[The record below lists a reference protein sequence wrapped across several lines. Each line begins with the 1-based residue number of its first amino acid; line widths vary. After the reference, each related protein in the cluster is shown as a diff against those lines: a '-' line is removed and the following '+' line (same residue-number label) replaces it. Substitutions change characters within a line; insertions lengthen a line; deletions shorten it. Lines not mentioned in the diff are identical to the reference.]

1 VASRAQRPP
10 SEEAA
15 ELIALLDRLETVL
28 AESEL
33 SELEVEVGETSLLLR
48 KPLVVTA
55 AQNGTA
61 PMAGRSTAQPAGAA
75 AGGAAGAPSE
85 EEPPSPY
92 EQVLAPLT
100 GIYYGSP
107 SPGAAP
113 YVRVGAEVNVG
124 QVVGLI
130 EAMKLF
136 NEIKSDVRGRVVRIV
151 AENGALIKARQP
163 LIEVMP
169 A

>member
-1 VASRAQRPP
+1 VPADGPRPAG
-10 SEEAA
+10 EEAT
-15 ELIALLDRLETVL
+15 ELIALLDRLEALL

-33 SELEVEVGETSLLLR
+33 SELEVEVGETALLLR
-48 KPLVVTA
+48 KPAT
-55 AQNGTA
+55 G
-61 PMAGRSTAQPAGAA
+61 GAA
-75 AGGAAGAPSE
+75 AGNGAAPSPHGAVAAAVAAEAGE
-85 EEPPSPY
+85 EPSPY
-92 EQVLAPLT
+92 HQVLAPLT

-113 YVRVGAEVNVG
+113 YVREGAEVNEG

-151 AENGALIKARQP
+151 AENGALIKARRP

>member
-1 VASRAQRPP
+1 VRADSRRPA

-15 ELIALLDRLETVL
+15 ELIALLDRLEAVL
-28 AESEL
+28 ADSEL
-33 SELEVEVGETSLLLR
+33 TELEVEVGETALLLR
-48 KPLVVTA
+48 KPGAVNVGVG
-55 AQNGTA
+55 NGAA
-61 PMAGRSTAQPAGAA
+61 PMAHDVVPATAA
-75 AGGAAGAPSE
+75 AADAGE
-85 EEPPSPY
+85 EPSPY
-92 EQVLAPLT
+92 HQVLAPLT

-113 YVRVGAEVNVG
+113 YVRVGAEVNEG

>member
-1 VASRAQRPP
+1 VSADGERQAI
-10 SEEAA
+10 EEAA
-15 ELIALLDRLETVL
+15 ELIALLDRLEAVL
-28 AESEL
+28 ADSEL
-33 SELEVEVGETSLLLR
+33 SELEVEVGETALLLR
-48 KPLVVTA
+48 KPTA
-55 AQNGTA
+55 PVPGNGTA
-61 PMAGRSTAQPAGAA
+61 AFVPEVASAAVGAA
-75 AGGAAGAPSE
+75 DQGE
-85 EEPPSPY
+85 EPSPY
-92 EQVLAPLT
+92 HQVLAPLT

-113 YVRVGAEVNVG
+113 YVRVGAEVNEG

>member
-1 VASRAQRPP
+1 VSSRAQRPP

-15 ELIALLDRLETVL
+15 ELIALLDRLEAAL

-48 KPLVVTA
+48 KPMVATA
-55 AQNGTA
+55 TQNGTT
-61 PMAGRSTAQPAGAA
+61 PVAGRSTAQPAGAA
-75 AGGAAGAPSE
+75 AGGAAGGPSG

-92 EQVLAPLT
+92 QQVLAPLT